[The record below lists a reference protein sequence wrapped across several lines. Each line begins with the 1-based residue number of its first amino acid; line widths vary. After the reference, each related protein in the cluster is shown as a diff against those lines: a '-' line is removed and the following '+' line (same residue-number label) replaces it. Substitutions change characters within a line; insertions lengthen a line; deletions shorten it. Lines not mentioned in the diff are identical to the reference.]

1 MIERGMRKCKQCN
14 GKLKRVHRTFLERF
28 SYMAIFGCPTCET
41 EEFVPRRYT
50 YHFGESARCPRCGSF
65 RPTKLRERDKIDK
78 MQWGIMNLAER
89 WAGGR
94 LYHCCFC
101 RLQFYDRRPLAERH
115 KVEAAGEPEPVAIPP
130 DTAKSDA

>member
-1 MIERGMRKCKQCN
+1 MRKCKSCN

-28 SYMAIFGCPTCET
+28 VYMAIYECPKCET
-41 EEFVPRRYT
+41 EEFSPRRYT
-50 YHFGESARCPRCGSF
+50 YHLGEHARCPRCGSY

-78 MQWGIMNLAER
+78 MQFGLLNVAER
-89 WAGGR
+89 MAGGR

-115 KVEAAGEPEPVAIPP
+115 KLEHATEPEAVPGPQDA
-130 DTAKSDA
+130 AKSGA

>member
-1 MIERGMRKCKQCN
+1 MRKCKRCN

-28 SYMAIFGCPTCET
+28 SYMAIYGCSTCDI
-41 EEFVPRRYT
+41 EEFFPRRYT
-50 YHFGESARCPRCGSF
+50 YHFGENARCPQCGSF

-78 MQWGIMNLAER
+78 MQWGVLNLAEQ

-101 RLQFYDRRPLAERH
+101 RLQFYDRRPLAE
-115 KVEAAGEPEPVAIPP
+115 KPKTETVSEAATVTNP
-130 DTAKSDA
+130 SDIAESGA